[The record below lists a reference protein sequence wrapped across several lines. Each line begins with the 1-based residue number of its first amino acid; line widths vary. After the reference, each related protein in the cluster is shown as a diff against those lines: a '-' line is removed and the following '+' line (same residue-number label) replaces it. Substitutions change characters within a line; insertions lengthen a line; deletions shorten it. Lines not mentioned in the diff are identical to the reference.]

1 MKKFILFLTVLVTFI
16 FSIFG
21 IKVYASDYYHDIIN
35 EVNTYVD
42 QGKLPAFHKQLATK
56 EGYQV
61 YYTKKVRTNKMT
73 DGLTELSQVSETTL
87 RGIIQA
93 YENRTNQVWYD
104 VLTNLDIDVEYIKP
118 NEILGL
124 YWDSRIDESYSYL
137 YLIWTTEYTPSEFM
151 TIKQMNVSG
160 QTIRQYDGTP
170 KVGEGKWLN
179 SDYYHFSDCNLS
191 LYRTPIAG
199 YDNNQKF
206 GLDLKQKYFFMNL
219 EIGLDKAMY
228 GADPDPQGLYDSHID
243 GGISFDLGKAPKKD
257 GVKLFQ
263 MVTHAYKIIK
273 DCEAQSHFDFGFGG
287 YEHWVFFNTTITI
300 DRIYRVDVSY
310 TLTSDNKSWYQFWL
324 ESDDV
329 DVTKSLTSDRS
340 SNGFFNLG
348 NYIGFKEGEFKSNK
362 SDSKTYKYK
371 LHLNYDDQAWDFF
384 DWSGYVEADYKR
396 VKNFKILR
404 MNYVVDDK
412 TYDVAIDMDTVDGNT
427 LSIADPNL
435 IDSTSS
441 FVWQVKDKITDVVE
455 GTGTVFDVAKT
466 IFENAKTII
475 IVSLSVIGGVL
486 LLGIAIR
493 IYKGIK
499 DIFKQKGD

>member
-1 MKKFILFLTVLVTFI
+1 MKKLIFLLTLVIAVLFSVPAF
-16 FSIFG
+16 
-21 IKVYASDYYHDIIN
+21 AADRYHDIIN
-35 EVNTYVD
+35 EVNAYVD
-42 QGKLPAFHKQLATK
+42 QGRLPQFHKQLATK

-61 YYTKKVRTNKMT
+61 YYTKKVRTNKEY
-73 DGLTELSQVSETTL
+73 DGLASLAATSETTL
-87 RGIIQA
+87 RSLVQA
-93 YENRTNQVWYD
+93 YENRTNNVWYD
-104 VLTNLDIDVEYIKP
+104 VLTNLDIDVEYLKP

-151 TIKQMNVSG
+151 TIKNMVING
-160 QTIRQYDGTP
+160 EKKFQYDQNNPTL
-170 KVGEGKWLN
+170 ESRKWLQ
-179 SDYYHFSDCNLS
+179 SDYYHISDANLS
-191 LYRTPIAG
+191 LYKTPIAG
-199 YDNNQKF
+199 VDNNKEF
-206 GLDLKQKYFFMNL
+206 GIGLRQKYMFMNL
-219 EIGLDKAMY
+219 DLGLDKMMY
-228 GADPDPQGLYDSHID
+228 SKDPDPKGEYDAWID
-243 GGISFDLGKAPKKD
+243 GGISFDLGKTPKKD

-324 ESDDV
+324 ENDDV
-329 DVTKSLTSDRS
+329 DVMKSLTSDRS

-348 NYIGFKEGEFKSNK
+348 NYVGFKEGEFKSNK
-362 SDSKTYKYK
+362 SDTKTYKYK

-427 LSIADPNL
+427 LSIVDPGL

-441 FVWQVKDKITDVVE
+441 TSWKIKDTIGDVIDAID
-455 GTGTVFDVAKT
+455 TPIKVAKT
-466 IFENAKTII
+466 FFDNFKTII
-475 IVSLSVIGGVL
+475 IVTASVLAGVL
-486 LLGIAIR
+486 ILSIGLKVYVGV
-493 IYKGIK
+493 K
-499 DIFKQKGD
+499 DITKKKGD

>member
-1 MKKFILFLTVLVTFI
+1 M
-16 FSIFG
+16 
-21 IKVYASDYYHDIIN
+21 A
-35 EVNTYVD
+35 
-42 QGKLPAFHKQLATK
+42 
-56 EGYQV
+56 
-61 YYTKKVRTNKMT
+61 R
-73 DGLTELSQVSETTL
+73 
-87 RGIIQA
+87 
-93 YENRTNQVWYD
+93 YENEWNDVWFD
-104 VLTNLDIDVEYIKP
+104 ILTNIDIEPQYLDPDRV
-118 NEILGL
+118 LGL
-124 YWDSRIDESYSYL
+124 YYDGTTESGESYL
-137 YLIWTTEYTPSEFM
+137 YLIWTSKYLPSEFM
-151 TIKQMNVSG
+151 TIKQMNVNG
-160 QTIRQYDGTP
+160 EIIRQYDSTP

-199 YDNNQKF
+199 FDNNQKF

-228 GADPDPQGLYDSHID
+228 GADPDPKGEYDIHID
-243 GGISFDLGKAPKKD
+243 GGISFDLGKTPKKD

-324 ESDDV
+324 ENDDV
-329 DVTKSLTSDRS
+329 DVMKSLTSDRS

-348 NYIGFKEGEFKSNK
+348 NYVGFKEGEFKSNK
-362 SDSKTYKYK
+362 SDTKTYKYK

-427 LSIADPNL
+427 LSIVDPEL

-441 FVWQVKDKITDVVE
+441 ASWKIKDKIGDVIDAID
-455 GTGTVFDVAKT
+455 TPISIAKT
-466 IFENAKTII
+466 FFDNFKTII
-475 IVSLSVIGGVL
+475 IVTASVLAGVL
-486 LLGIAIR
+486 ILSIGLKVYVGV
-493 IYKGIK
+493 K
-499 DIFKQKGD
+499 DITKKKGD